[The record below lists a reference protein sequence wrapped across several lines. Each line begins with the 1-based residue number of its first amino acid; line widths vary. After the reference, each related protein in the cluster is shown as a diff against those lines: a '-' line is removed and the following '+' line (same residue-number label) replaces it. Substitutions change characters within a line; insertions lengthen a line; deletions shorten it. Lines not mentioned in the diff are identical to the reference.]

1 MRAGEKPIAEE
12 IGDAVGAVEGIGSG
26 NRVRLRSCF
35 AAGENLFFAMAI
47 DAGPA
52 EQAEDADPQL
62 AAESGFDL
70 PEGLAAFGIFTICAE
85 EDEIVVEPAVF
96 KGPMLLNSRVDEVG
110 DEGGAAAFL
119 CEGLEF
125 SPAVVAKKA
134 SSRWSRS

>member
-12 IGDAVGAVEGIGSG
+12 IGDAVGAVEGHRFGQPG
-26 NRVRLRSCF
+26 EVEGCF

-52 EQAEDADPQL
+52 ERAEDADPQL

-125 SPAVVAKKA
+125 F
-134 SSRWSRS
+134 SRSCGKKGIK